1 MTREESGAPKGVLD
15 FSSGS
20 ETNDEEVQGMKKN
33 QNGDGDKK
41 SGKPHTGSSPMS
53 LLQHGFSRLLE
64 KVKEKQELDEE
75 NSSSCS
81 KGSSFEEEAED
92 QNIKDA
98 SSAIGKTTSGG
109 TGVVCLSKSETKT
122 PDKST
127 GSDRKQENN
136 ANKISLLKVK
146 DYTTRRRQ
154 CQKGWMSTG
163 KQTALD
169 DDESDENSS
178 PENKKANKHKS
189 TFPKVHHFYAYSDE
203 SEDID
208 LEEKTCSKKNL
219 NVYNGGEEERRG
231 KLHHNKRR
239 HSAGV
244 RDKTR
249 FKYTE
254 DIETFTSSEDEHTA
268 PKGRRAKIPKTVSF
282 TNLKNLKIPASKEK
296 KQTIDSVLGSS

>member
-20 ETNDEEVQGMKKN
+20 ETNDEEVQGMKRN

-41 SGKPHTGSSPMS
+41 SGKTRTGSGPMS

-64 KVKEKQELDEE
+64 KVQEKQELPVDEE
-75 NSSSCS
+75 DSSSCS
-81 KGSSFEEEAED
+81 KESSFEEEAED

-136 ANKISLLKVK
+136 ANKISSLKVK
-146 DYTTRRRQ
+146 DHTTRRRQ
-154 CQKGWMSTG
+154 CQKGWMS

-178 PENKKANKHKS
+178 PENKNANKHKS
-189 TFPKVHHFYAYSDE
+189 TFPNVHHFYAYSDE

-231 KLHHNKRR
+231 KLYHNKRR

-249 FKYTE
+249 SKYTE
-254 DIETFTSSEDEHTA
+254 DIETFTSSEDEHSA

-282 TNLKNLKIPASKEK
+282 TNLKNQKIPASKEK
-296 KQTIDSVLGSS
+296 KQTIDSVLG